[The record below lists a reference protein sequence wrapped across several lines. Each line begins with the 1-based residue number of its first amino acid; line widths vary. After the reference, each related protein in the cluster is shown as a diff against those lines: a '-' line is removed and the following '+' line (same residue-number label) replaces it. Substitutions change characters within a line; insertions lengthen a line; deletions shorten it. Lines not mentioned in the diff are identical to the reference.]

1 MLVHFA
7 FQIWPSIFFYL
18 NLSWVSFF
26 CFLNLFFNFWYLLG
40 YFLSIFDPKNLSK
53 INQKNVNFWAQWQDE
68 PKRAIRS
75 FKEPKSCIFKNL
87 KKPPV
92 FEGFWVRRP
101 PKRASRDPRRL
112 PRGTQRAPKPPKKI
126 QKVIKKLVKN
136 DTKNKQKLPKKLV
149 QKGLLK
155 LKKSLWPRSFWRDP
169 AF

>member
-1 MLVHFA
+1 MQKCWSILCLRTGPLFFFMLTCLEFH
-7 FQIWPSIFFYL
+7 
-18 NLSWVSFF
+18 FF

-112 PRGTQRAPKPPKKI
+112 PRGTQRAPKPPTKRSKI
-126 QKVIKKLVKN
+126 EPKN
-136 DTKNKQKLPKKLV
+136 SHFFWLILDKFWGSKMPKKLT
-149 QKGLLK
+149 
-155 LKKSLWPRSFWRDP
+155 KSKPF
-169 AF
+169 FVFQ

>member
-1 MLVHFA
+1 
-7 FQIWPSIFFYL
+7 
-18 NLSWVSFF
+18 
-26 CFLNLFFNFWYLLG
+26 
-40 YFLSIFDPKNLSK
+40 LSIFDPKNLSK
-53 INQKNVNFWAQWQDE
+53 INQKNVNVWAQWQDE

-136 DTKNKQKLPKKLV
+136 STKNDQKVTKKLGP
-149 QKGLLK
+149 KSGSF
-155 LKKSLWPRSFWRDP
+155 LKKSL
-169 AF
+169 